1 VPNGLSSQPGLP
13 GSRSILVV
21 DDASIVRRLAYRL
34 LSEAGYRVFEAS
46 STIEALEVLNMPSGR
61 VDLVLVD
68 VVMPEVSG
76 VDLVRLVRERW
87 PGTRV
92 LFMSAH
98 AAEVLVREGIAN
110 PSVPFLAKPF
120 TREELL
126 GKVAAVLRAPWPPS
140 PTEPRN
146 PKRNQEPNR

>member
-1 VPNGLSSQPGLP
+1 V
-13 GSRSILVV
+13 LVV
-21 DDASIVRRLAYRL
+21 DDASIVRRLTYRL

-46 STIEALEVLNMPSGR
+46 STVEGLEVLNMPVGR

-76 VDLVRLVRERW
+76 VDLARIVRERW
-87 PGTRV
+87 PETRI

-98 AAEVLVREGIAN
+98 AAEVLVREGMAN
-110 PSVPFLAKPF
+110 PDVPFLAKPF

-126 GKVAAVLRAPWPPS
+126 SKVAKVLHAPWPPH
-140 PTEPRN
+140 TEPRGSRRGEE
-146 PKRNQEPNR
+146 PKQ